1 MSKSEILKI
10 LSRFKSEQT
19 QKYGI
24 IRLGIFGS
32 AARDEMKQESDID
45 IVIETVEPDPFIIV
59 HIKED
64 LENIFKTKID
74 IVRLRAKMNSVLK
87 ERIDHEALYV

>member
-1 MSKSEILKI
+1 MSKAEILKI
-10 LSRFKSEQT
+10 LSKFKAEQT
-19 QKYGI
+19 DKYGI

-32 AARDEMKQESDID
+32 AAREEMKPDSDID
-45 IVIETVEPDPFIIV
+45 IVIETVEPDPFVIV

-87 ERIDHEALYV
+87 ERIDKEALYA